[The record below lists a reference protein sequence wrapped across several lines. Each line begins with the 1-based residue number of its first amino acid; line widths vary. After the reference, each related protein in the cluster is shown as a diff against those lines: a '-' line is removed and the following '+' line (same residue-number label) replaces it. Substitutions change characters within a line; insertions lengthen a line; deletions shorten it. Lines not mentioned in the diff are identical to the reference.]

1 MSDKRTQPP
10 PGAPSKEQGLSLE
23 DTVSAKIRLRYPTK
37 AARAG
42 QDPYQLD
49 EALKPGD
56 DKKRPTDLRELS
68 KWIKARREIDEL
80 NAADDSAGESSQE
93 PDKK

>member
-1 MSDKRTQPP
+1 MSDKPKD
-10 PGAPSKEQGLSLE
+10 KESGLSLE
-23 DTVSAKIRLRYPTK
+23 DTVAAKMRLRYPGK

-49 EALKPGD
+49 ELPKPEQE
-56 DKKRPTDLRELS
+56 KKKPTDLRELS

-80 NAADDSAGESSQE
+80 N
-93 PDKK
+93 KKK